1 VVVLVGDGRHEP
13 GVLVHVVLDDLQPA
27 VGEPGPVVDFSCVH
41 FSCFSAEF
49 SAEIQEKKILRNKFS
64 GNFQF
69 SSTFVERISAEFSAG
84 TFRGRKVTNRL
95 LESKRALHMYT
106 N

>member
-64 GNFQF
+64 GNFPRKKGNKSAPGVKTRF
-69 SSTFVERISAEFSAG
+69 TYVHKLISHY
-84 TFRGRKVTNRL
+84 V
-95 LESKRALHMYT
+95 
-106 N
+106 